1 MEDLFNLFAERLLG
15 RIDGTFGFRF
25 YMQPAMAIFLAVRD
39 GRADAKAGRAPYFWS
54 LFTESENRGKKLREG
69 WKSIRRVFWLAV
81 VIDLGY
87 QYFEMPEIRPLGAV
101 IAAIILAILPYLL
114 FHGLV
119 LRILKFAK

>member
-25 YMQPAMAIFLAVRD
+25 YMQPAMAILLAIRD
-39 GRADAKAGRAPYFWS
+39 GRADAKAWRAPYFWS
-54 LFTESENRGKKLREG
+54 LFAESENRGKKLREG

-87 QYFEMPEIRPLGAV
+87 QYFEMP
-101 IAAIILAILPYLL
+101 
-114 FHGLV
+114 
-119 LRILKFAK
+119 